1 MILETKTCLAELE
14 GLITSIPDPLQ
25 RQRAVHLVKTLT
37 DSDRGSSDM
46 IRVLRTA
53 ATQLLLLQCSL
64 EELQVILL
72 TDEVYEEIDAT
83 FQS

>member
-37 DSDRGSSDM
+37 DST
-46 IRVLRTA
+46 IP